1 MQITTLGIDLA
12 KNVFQLH
19 GVNEKGKVI
28 LTKKVKRTKLL
39 ETIAKLPSCVIGME
53 ACATSH
59 YWGRE
64 FEKLGHTVKL
74 MSPQYVKPYVKTNKN
89 DMRDAEAICEA
100 VSRPTMRFV
109 PIKTV
114 DQEDIQGLHRSRSL
128 LMKNRTAL
136 SNQVRGLLAE
146 YGMVIPKSS
155 AKVRPILI
163 SLLDENNGR
172 LSPFAKETFSDLY
185 DQLVDL
191 EQRIEKTNNRLELLF
206 KQHPVCQ
213 KISAVP
219 GIGVLTATAIL
230 AAVSSPQVFKN
241 GRHMAAWL
249 GLVPKQN
256 SSGGKAA
263 LGKLSKRGN
272 RYLRMLLIH
281 GARAVVQ
288 QAEKRKDS
296 KSVWTSNL
304 KRRKGTNIATVA
316 LANKNARVI
325 WALMAH
331 DDIYRQAA

>member
-1 MQITTLGIDLA
+1 M
-12 KNVFQLH
+12 
-19 GVNEKGKVI
+19 
-28 LTKKVKRTKLL
+28 
-39 ETIAKLPSCVIGME
+39 
-53 ACATSH
+53 
-59 YWGRE
+59 
-64 FEKLGHTVKL
+64 
-74 MSPQYVKPYVKTNKN
+74 
-89 DMRDAEAICEA
+89 
-100 VSRPTMRFV
+100 
-109 PIKTV
+109 
-114 DQEDIQGLHRSRSL
+114 
-128 LMKNRTAL
+128 
-136 SNQVRGLLAE
+136 
-146 YGMVIPKSS
+146 
-155 AKVRPILI
+155 
-163 SLLDENNGR
+163 
-172 LSPFAKETFSDLY
+172 
-185 DQLVDL
+185 
-191 EQRIEKTNNRLELLF
+191 
-206 KQHPVCQ
+206 CQ

-304 KRRKGTNIATVA
+304 KLRKGTNIATVA